1 MAKSDIRARLLKQ
14 RGVLASEKVTLTFGE
29 VEVRELKS
37 DRLDVI
43 REEAKREGD
52 DRMAYLRLIVAEAVY
67 VDGELLINKEFMD
80 EAGVLDKNALVED
93 VFRYGDIIKAYEVF
107 ERLIGIGDVKS
118 EVEELKN

>member
-1 MAKSDIRARLLKQ
+1 MAGNDIRARLLKQ
-14 RGVLASEKVTLTFGE
+14 RGSLASEKVTLTFGE

-43 REEAKREGD
+43 REVAKREGD

-80 EAGVLDKNALVED
+80 EAKEYDKNALVEE

-107 ERLIGIGDVKS
+107 ERLIGIGDVKT